1 MSVRFRSTR
10 CHARAVNPLAG
21 MPVRI
26 DHRIRAFM
34 FSVMVSC
41 ATPAL
46 ADSALD
52 SSTSPKMVAPSSTI
66 ESLLIE
72 ARGHNPEI
80 AAAHAEGDAAEQR
93 IAPAGVLEDP
103 MLEAGVVNVPLPVSF
118 RSDDMTMK
126 MLWLS
131 QKLPFPGKRE
141 LRRSV
146 ARADAASV
154 SYAAGELVNRI
165 FRDVRVAYEELWL
178 AQTSQRLV
186 NQTLV
191 TMRQLVSM
199 TAARYAVGQATQ
211 SDALQAQVEVVR
223 LQQELL
229 RVDQEQSM
237 RQSELARLLGRQ
249 GDNSPIVPTPG
260 VLLELPASPQALTD
274 TAQDERPQL
283 KSLAAL
289 MDKSDQALAL
299 ARREYY
305 PDFEVRLGYGQRE
318 PTLQGVPRDDM
329 ITLTVAVNL
338 PLWRKSRLDPRV
350 AEARAMQRQAL
361 SMAENQRLETRAGI
375 EQQLAVER
383 HQRASALLYRSTSIP
398 QANAAF
404 ESALVAYRIGRVDFR
419 TLLEG
424 QMAVYETSL
433 GEANAIAAHNKAIAE
448 LDLLTGHAPKTG
460 APEIQP

>member
-1 MSVRFRSTR
+1 MSVRLRSTR
-10 CHARAVNPLAG
+10 SRARAANPLTG
-21 MPVRI
+21 VPVGI
-26 DHRIRAFM
+26 GHRIRVFM
-34 FSVMVSC
+34 FGMMVSC
-41 ATPAL
+41 TTPAL
-46 ADSALD
+46 ADSVLD
-52 SSTSPKMVAPSSTI
+52 SSTSTEMLAPSSTI

-72 ARGHNPEI
+72 ARDHNPEI

-93 IAPAGVLEDP
+93 IAPAGALDDP

-126 MLWLS
+126 MLGLS
-131 QKLPFPGKRE
+131 QKLPFPGKRD

-154 SYAAGELVNRI
+154 SYAAGELVNRVSK
-165 FRDVRVAYEELWL
+165 DVRVAYEELRL

-199 TAARYAVGQATQ
+199 TEARYAVGQATQ
-211 SDALQAQVEVVR
+211 SDALQAQVGVVR

-229 RVDQEQSM
+229 RLDQEQSM
-237 RQSELARLLGRQ
+237 RQSELVRLLGRQ
-249 GDNSPIVPTPG
+249 GDISPIVPTPG
-260 VLLELPASPQALTD
+260 VLLALPASPEALKAA
-274 TAQDERPQL
+274 AQDERPQL
-283 KSLAAL
+283 KALAAL

-350 AEARAMQRQAL
+350 AEARALQRQAI
-361 SMAENQRLETRAGI
+361 SMAEDQRLETRAGI
-375 EQQLAVER
+375 EQQLAIER
-383 HQRASALLYRSTSIP
+383 QQRASALLYRSTSIP

-404 ESALVAYRIGRVDFR
+404 ESAFVAYRIGRVDFR
-419 TLLEG
+419 TLLEA

-448 LDLLTGHAPKTG
+448 LDLLVGRAPKTG